1 MFRDISPVL
10 KDPNSF
16 RASISLLVNH
26 LKKTHSGR
34 IDYTAGPRLPRFPCL
49 VCPWPRS
56 WARTTFSSE
65 SKGSCRPK
73 LPPTTVHAS
82 YALEYWKAE
91 LEIQRHALGPAE
103 GGGCGLFCSPL
114 VETCTPP
121 VSCRATCGLRLLKC
135 VSLVELSSMKG
146 REKLG
151 GLCPSSPSCS
161 ISDPS
166 PKPPGREDQHGQ
178 LQQPPLASRGHWLP
192 AWTCSVY
199 G

>member
-1 MFRDISPVL
+1 MFGLSLAQELGSDYVL
-10 KDPNSF
+10 IRKQ
-16 RASISLLVNH
+16 
-26 LKKTHSGR
+26 G
-34 IDYTAGPRLPRFPCL
+34 
-49 VCPWPRS
+49 
-56 WARTTFSSE
+56 
-65 SKGSCRPK
+65 K

-151 GLCPSSPSCS
+151 GSST
-161 ISDPS
+161 
-166 PKPPGREDQHGQ
+166 KFGVVG
-178 LQQPPLASRGHWLP
+178 
-192 AWTCSVY
+192 Y
-199 G
+199 

>member
-1 MFRDISPVL
+1 MFGPSLAQELGSDYVL
-10 KDPNSF
+10 IRKQ
-16 RASISLLVNH
+16 
-26 LKKTHSGR
+26 G
-34 IDYTAGPRLPRFPCL
+34 
-49 VCPWPRS
+49 
-56 WARTTFSSE
+56 
-65 SKGSCRPK
+65 K

-82 YALEYWKAE
+82 YALEYGKAE
-91 LEIQRHALGPAE
+91 LEIQRDALGPAE

-114 VETCTPP
+114 VEPCTPP
-121 VSCRATCGLRLLKC
+121 VSCRATCGLRLLEC

-192 AWTCSVY
+192 AWTCSVSAERLLFRV
-199 G
+199 GLPLGALARALEVPWPGAAGWLIVE

>member
-26 LKKTHSGR
+26 LKKAHSGR
-34 IDYTAGPRLPRFPCL
+34 IDYIAPRLPQFPCL
-49 VCPWPRS
+49 VRPWPRS

-65 SKGSCRPK
+65 SKGSCRP
-73 LPPTTVHAS
+73 PPCMPH
-82 YALEYWKAE
+82 ALEYGKAE
-91 LEIQRHALGPAE
+91 LEIQRDALGPAE

-114 VETCTPP
+114 VEPCTPP
-121 VSCRATCGLRLLKC
+121 VSCRATCGLRLLEC

-178 LQQPPLASRGHWLP
+178 MQQPPLATRGHWLLT
-192 AWTCSVY
+192 WTCSVSVAE
-199 G
+199 